1 MRKAGILKPITI
13 LMVTVMLLFSGS
25 VTFVQA
31 SMIGTAD
38 SLALKHAESDRLKLQ
53 RLIERSD
60 VRRQLADWGIQPA
73 EAQAVV
79 DNLTDAEIRDVARNL
94 ESLPAGGDAL
104 GVIVGAAL
112 VVFLVL
118 LITDILGY
126 TNVFPFVEKGL

>member
-1 MRKAGILKPITI
+1 MRRTGLLKSISI
-13 LMVTVMLLFSGS
+13 LMVALMMLLSGS

-31 SMIGTAD
+31 AMIETAD
-38 SLALKHAESDRLKLQ
+38 SLALNNAESDRMKLQ

-60 VRRQLADWGIQPA
+60 VRRQLANWGIQPA
-73 EAQAVV
+73 EAQAAV
-79 DNLTDAEIRDVARNL
+79 DHLTDAEISDVARNL